1 MSEAVAVIIFSE
13 TSVTKY
19 DNAWRSDQEDH
30 SVGLCVCVTLEI
42 NEVCSAGSIWV
53 MKEMLRTS
61 VILLYD
67 VGLCSV

>member
-42 NEVCSAGSIWV
+42 NEVCSAGSI
-53 MKEMLRTS
+53 
-61 VILLYD
+61 
-67 VGLCSV
+67 